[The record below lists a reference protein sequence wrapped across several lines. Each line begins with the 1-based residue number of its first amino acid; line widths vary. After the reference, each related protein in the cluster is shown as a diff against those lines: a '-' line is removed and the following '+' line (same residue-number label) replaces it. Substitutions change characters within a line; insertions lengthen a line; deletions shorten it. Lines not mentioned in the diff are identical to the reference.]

1 MSAEDFDHEAKHQ
14 RERGASVGE
23 ELWHVHCKR
32 AAGNLDQDYEDDEVP
47 ISTPEETKRA
57 KDTPETPPKKSRST
71 DNSGE
76 DEIKVIH
83 HLRNRDIKIPW
94 IFHSTKWAK
103 KQKYIHTHDTS
114 TSSNQK
120 S

>member
-1 MSAEDFDHEAKHQ
+1 MSEAPVVENKTTLGESLFLVHLSRQTEVSAEDFDHEAKHQ

-47 ISTPEETKRA
+47 ISAPEETTRA
-57 KDTPETPPKKSRST
+57 KDKPETPPKKSRST

-83 HLRNRDIKIPW
+83 HLRNRDIKIP
-94 IFHSTKWAK
+94 
-103 KQKYIHTHDTS
+103 
-114 TSSNQK
+114 
-120 S
+120 